1 MEIDYPFD
9 TARTVA
15 FSGFRP
21 EKLIASAPDYDLS
34 EIQHVLFERLRYA
47 IRYFHSGGYNTYL
60 TGMADGFD
68 LLAGEAVLSL
78 QQELRDLRLACIVPF
93 ATHGNSGSATYKARY
108 KSVKLCASYYYAIGE
123 KPYKSEFIRRNDVL
137 LAHSSALI
145 CYYDGV
151 QNGGTKYTVSMAQ
164 KLGRTILNLYL
175 GRSGAAYTHNIDEQI
190 TRTLRNLLQPNK

>member
-21 EKLIASAPDYDLS
+21 EKLIASAPGYDLS
-34 EIQHVLFERLRYA
+34 EIQHVLFERLRCA
-47 IRYFHSGGYNTYL
+47 IKYFYSTGYYTYL

-78 QQELRDLRLACIVPF
+78 QKELRDLHLTSIVPF
-93 ATHGNSGSATYKARY
+93 ATHGNSGNATYKARY

-123 KPYKSEFIRRNDVL
+123 KPYKSEFLRRNDVL
-137 LAHSSALI
+137 LAQSSALI
-145 CYYDGV
+145 CYCDGV
-151 QNGGTKYTVSMAQ
+151 QGGGTKYTVDKAR
-164 KLGRTILNLYL
+164 KLNRTILNLYL
-175 GRSGAAYTHNIDEQI
+175 GRSGAAYTHNIDEQV
-190 TRTLRNLLQPNK
+190 TRTLRDLSIQNK